1 MIRPLFPQ
9 LPIAFSK
16 EVASARDH
24 GMPLVALESHLI
36 VHGAPY
42 PRNFRLGC
50 DLEAII
56 REGGAVPVTIA
67 VIGGTLHAGLERE
80 ELDAL
85 ARDPGALKVSRADL
99 AFAIAE
105 GLTGVTTVAAT
116 MIVAARLG
124 IKVFAT
130 GGIGGVH
137 RGVEESFDISADLDE
152 LARTGVIVVSAGA
165 KSILDIPKT
174 LEALETR
181 GVPVVTFG
189 SQEFPAFW
197 SRSSG
202 LHSSLSLDSPAAIA
216 RFQRVRE
223 QMGLEGGV
231 LVANPVP
238 GADEIPR
245 AEIEAHIEQALENV
259 RRKGISGKAVTA
271 YLLSEISALSGA
283 RSAKTSI
290 ALVENNARLATQIA
304 VAFASLDAGVDK
316 TAPEGSA
323 HQTRRPLCAQ

>member
-1 MIRPLFPQ
+1 MTKSLSAQ

-16 EVASARDH
+16 EVATARER
-24 GMPLVALESHLI
+24 GTPLVALESHLI
-36 VHGAPY
+36 AHGAPY
-42 PRNFRLGC
+42 PRNFHLGC
-50 DLEAII
+50 ALEAIV
-56 REGGAVPVTIA
+56 REEGAVPATIA
-67 VIGGTLHAGLERE
+67 VISGTLHVGLERE
-80 ELDAL
+80 ELDTL
-85 ARDPGALKVSRADL
+85 ARNPVALKVSRADL
-99 AFAIAE
+99 AFVIAE

-137 RGVEESFDISADLDE
+137 REAQKSFDISADLDE

-189 SQEFPAFW
+189 SKEFPSFW

-202 LHSSLSLDSPAAIA
+202 LSSPLSLDSPVAIA

-223 QMGLEGGV
+223 QLGLDGGM

-238 GADEIPR
+238 TDDEIPR
-245 AEIEAHIEQALENV
+245 AEIEAHIEQALESA
-259 RRKGISGKAVTA
+259 RREGVSGKAVTA
-271 YLLSEISALSGA
+271 HLLTEISALSDA
-283 RSAKTSI
+283 RSTKTSI
-290 ALVENNARLATQIA
+290 ALVANNARLAAQIA
-304 VAFASLDAGVDK
+304 VAIVRG
-316 TAPEGSA
+316 
-323 HQTRRPLCAQ
+323 

>member
-1 MIRPLFPQ
+1 MTEPLSPQ

-16 EVASARDH
+16 EVASARDR
-24 GMPLVALESHLI
+24 GIPVVALESHLI
-36 VHGAPY
+36 AHGAPY
-42 PRNFRLGC
+42 PGNFRLGC
-50 DLEAII
+50 DLEAIV
-56 REGGAVPVTIA
+56 REGGAVPATIA
-67 VIGGTLHAGLERE
+67 VIGGTLHAGIERE

-99 AFAIAE
+99 AYAIAQD
-105 GLTGVTTVAAT
+105 LTGATTVAAT

-137 RGVEESFDISADLDE
+137 RGAEESFDISADLDE
-152 LARTGVIVVSAGA
+152 LARTGVIVVSAGV

-189 SQEFPAFW
+189 SKEFPAFW

-202 LHSSLSLDSPAAIA
+202 LRSPLSLDSPMAIA

-223 QMGLEGGV
+223 QLGLGGGL

-238 GADEIPR
+238 ADDEIPR
-245 AEIEAHIEQALENV
+245 AEIEAHIEQALENA
-259 RRKGISGKAVTA
+259 RRKRVSGKAVTA
-271 YLLSEISALSGA
+271 YLLSEISALSDT
-283 RSAKTSI
+283 RSARTSI
-290 ALVENNARLATQIA
+290 ALVKNNARLATQIA
-304 VAFASLDAGVDK
+304 VAFASFDAGVDP
-316 TAPEGSA
+316 TEPQGSA
-323 HQTRRPLCAQ
+323 HQTRRPLCVQ